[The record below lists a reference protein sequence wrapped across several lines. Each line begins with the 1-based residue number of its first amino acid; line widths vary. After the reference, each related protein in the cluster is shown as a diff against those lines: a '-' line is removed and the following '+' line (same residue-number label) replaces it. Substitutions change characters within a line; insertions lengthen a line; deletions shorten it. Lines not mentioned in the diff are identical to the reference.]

1 MPDIQLLPET
11 LAFLD
16 RQHGQFIAG
25 EAVAPSG
32 TTTAFGVTNPA
43 TEDVIAQISPA
54 SDAEIDQA
62 VAAAKASFEQ
72 VWADFNPYARGVM
85 LNKLADLIEAN
96 GEQIAQLETLSS
108 GKSINLSRMF
118 EVQQS
123 AIFLRYFAGWTT
135 KIAGETLQPSFP
147 SMTGEQYSAFTRREP
162 IGVVAGIIPWNFPL
176 MIAIWKLGAALA
188 CGCTVVLKPSEFTPL
203 TILRVAELA
212 REAGIPDGVIN
223 IVNGMGDVGA
233 KLIQHPDVRK
243 VSFTGSVA
251 TGKKVNL
258 TAAADLTRCTLEL
271 GGKNTAAL
279 LKDADI
285 DRAVGGLLQLGY
297 IHQGQV
303 CAAPE
308 RVYVHASR
316 LDELLNKLGG
326 ALSQAPM
333 GSPLDES
340 VLFGPISNKPQYEKV
355 CHYLNVA
362 NKENRVVVGGQAVAG
377 PVNGKGYFVQPTIV
391 QATSANDILMQ
402 EETFGPIL
410 SFMAY
415 EEEDELLS
423 LINNTPYGLGTS
435 LWTNNLSATMRMI
448 PKIESGTVWV
458 NLHTM
463 VDPAVPFGG
472 VKHSGIGREFGSA
485 FIDEY
490 TEVKSVI
497 MAY

>member
-1 MPDIQLLPET
+1 MSDIQLLPET
-11 LAFLD
+11 LAFLE
-16 RQHGQFIAG
+16 RQHGQFIDG
-25 EAVAPSG
+25 SAVAPAAG
-32 TTTAFGVTNPA
+32 TEVIDITNPA
-43 TEDVIAQISPA
+43 TEQVIGQVTSA
-54 SDAEIDQA
+54 STDQLNQA
-62 VAAAKASFEQ
+62 VDNAKACFKST
-72 VWADFNPYARGVM
+72 WANFNPYARGQL

-96 GEQIAQLETLSS
+96 AEQIAQLETLSS

-118 EVQQS
+118 EAQQS
-123 AIFLRYFAGWTT
+123 AIFLRYYAGWTT
-135 KIAGETLQPSFP
+135 KITGDTLQPSFP
-147 SMTGEQYSAFTRREP
+147 SMAGEQYSAFTRREP
-162 IGVVAGIIPWNFPL
+162 IGVVAAIVPWNFPL
-176 MIAIWKLGAALA
+176 MIAVWKLGAALA

-203 TILRVAELA
+203 TCLRLAELA
-212 REAGIPDGVIN
+212 KEAGLPDGTLNVIN
-223 IVNGMGDVGA
+223 GKGDVGA
-233 KLIQHPDVRK
+233 QLIQHPDIAK
-243 VSFTGSVA
+243 VSFTGSVP

-285 DRAVGGLLQLGY
+285 DRAVGGLLQTGY

-316 LDELLNKLGG
+316 LDELTAKLGG
-326 ALSQAPM
+326 ALSAAPM
-333 GSPLDES
+333 GSPLDEQ
-340 VLFGPISNKPQYEKV
+340 VVFGPISNKPQYEKV
-355 CHYLNVA
+355 CHYLDIA
-362 NKENRVVVGGQAVAG
+362 NQESRILTGGKAVPG

-391 QATSANDILMQ
+391 QVNSANDTLMQ

-415 EEEDELLS
+415 EEEDELIS

-448 PKIESGTVWV
+448 PQIESGTVWV

-490 TEVKSVI
+490 TETKSVI